1 MCSVDVTG
9 FTLGGGYGYTAMRW
23 GFACDNLLEI
33 TMVTADGLIVVA
45 NETENSD
52 LYWAHRGGTEGFFCI
67 VTSLKFK
74 LY

>member
-1 MCSVDVTG
+1 
-9 FTLGGGYGYTAMRW
+9 MRW